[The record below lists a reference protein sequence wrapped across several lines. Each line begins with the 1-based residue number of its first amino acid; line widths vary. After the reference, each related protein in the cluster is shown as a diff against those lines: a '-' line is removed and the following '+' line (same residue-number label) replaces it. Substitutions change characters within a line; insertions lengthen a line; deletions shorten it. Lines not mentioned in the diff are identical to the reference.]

1 MSEDKPSK
9 TTRKREAHALQ
20 ALGEALTRQSS
31 SSLDRL
37 PLDPVLRNA
46 VNSYRRLTKRLA
58 QRRQLQ
64 FIGRLMREADAEA
77 IAAGLAALKGG
88 SLERKQLERLV
99 ERWHSRLVEQSDAA
113 LGLLLDTHPQVDRQH
128 LRTLVRQCVKD
139 PEDEQASKTLRRFL
153 AALMDAGP
161 G

>member
-99 ERWHSRLVEQSDAA
+99 ERWHSRLVGESDAA